1 MVDFIIIHF
10 HSLVLADISLERSLV
25 HFLYLFSLI
34 HIFLPGG
41 FFIIMS
47 ARGHF
52 VLYCRCPQYLQGI
65 SYLLHKFFN
74 TFQYPGKFPRCPS
87 VCQGFFQKC
96 ATPVQIDQPRTLWDY
111 LLHCVWFC
119 FFDCNQVVDCHN
131 NNSYFA
137 FNQFNS
143 P

>member
-10 HSLVLADISLERSLV
+10 HSLVLADISLERYLV

-52 VLYCRCPQYLQGI
+52 VLYCRRPQYLQGI

-87 VCQGFFQKC
+87 VCQGFFQIFFKNVQLQYKLTSLEHFETIFFIVYDSVSFT
-96 ATPVQIDQPRTLWDY
+96 ATKW
-111 LLHCVWFC
+111 
-119 FFDCNQVVDCHN
+119 
-131 NNSYFA
+131 
-137 FNQFNS
+137 
-143 P
+143 